1 MQKLKFGP
9 LQQLI
14 YTGERRKITGTTKS
28 MEICYMLNINCIYF
42 KTVRRVTEMAHQQR
56 VSLSASRVIECAVGE
71 SR

>member
-1 MQKLKFGP
+1 
-9 LQQLI
+9 
-14 YTGERRKITGTTKS
+14 